1 MELACEVLVVG
12 GGCGG
17 VAAALAASDM
27 GRRVILTE
35 GTTWLGGQMTSQ
47 AVPPDE
53 HPWVALIAMRRSRTP
68 SASAAIEL
76 IFITLAS
83 MGVQLHWPE
92 EIHTSVR

>member
-1 MELACEVLVVG
+1 
-12 GGCGG
+12 
-17 VAAALAASDM
+17 
-27 GRRVILTE
+27 
-35 GTTWLGGQMTSQ
+35 MTSQ